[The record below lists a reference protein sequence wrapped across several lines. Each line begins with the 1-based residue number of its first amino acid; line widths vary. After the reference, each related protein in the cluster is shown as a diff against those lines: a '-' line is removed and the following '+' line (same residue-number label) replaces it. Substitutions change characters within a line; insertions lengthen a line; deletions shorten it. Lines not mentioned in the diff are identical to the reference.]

1 MKEWGNHLCYKSLF
15 SRSFLIDKFSYE
27 SIYQCPKIEM
37 TTLRFDMISQV
48 ASKVK
53 LCRLMLMFYIVA
65 GQKPK
70 VLTKDFN
77 LRGVRKKRVL
87 GMVVN
92 LKDYISF
99 LDFII
104 IQELPRI
111 SSFKAVLLREKGNT
125 ILTLNQKVQEK
136 CILYRVLGISE
147 VNYYIHMKVLSLSKY
162 HTQALLLCFKV
173 PCRLT

>member
-1 MKEWGNHLCYKSLF
+1 MKEWESHLRYKSLF
-15 SRSFLIDKFSYE
+15 SRSFLLDKFSYD
-27 SIYQCPKIEM
+27 SFYQCPKIEM
-37 TTLRFDMISQV
+37 STLRFDTISQV

-53 LCRLMLMFYIVA
+53 LCRLMLMFYIVS

-70 VLTKDFN
+70 VLTKGFN

-87 GMVVN
+87 GMVVS
-92 LKDYISF
+92 LKDYAPF

-111 SSFKAVLLREKGNT
+111 SSFKAVLLRKKGN
-125 ILTLNQKVQEK
+125 IVITLNQKIQEK
-136 CILYRVLGISE
+136 CILCRVLGISE
-147 VNYYIHMKVLSLSKY
+147 VNYSIHTKVLSLSKY
-162 HTQALLLCFKV
+162 HTQALLLCFKI